1 MAYIAWEGET
11 DLGSTGQRP
20 YFLFAHIQSRD
31 DKYDILKHPN
41 VALTT
46 DGKAAPYLH
55 GGTENAVATVSFADL
70 KELPAAAYEEAESQ
84 YDLLSDE
91 ELEEILFIQE
101 EKTNEKKQKQ

>member
-1 MAYIAWEGET
+1 M
-11 DLGSTGQRP
+11 
-20 YFLFAHIQSRD
+20 
-31 DKYDILKHPN
+31 
-41 VALTT
+41 
-46 DGKAAPYLH
+46 
-55 GGTENAVATVSFADL
+55 